1 MRLELI
7 YPSKVVL
14 RPQRFTIK
22 LLTVHFQRE
31 CLYTALPVRPNAR
44 RREGNKLNGFFHQ
57 KKQDIQ
63 EYREY
68 KDSPKE
74 KNQENG
80 NKGDLRTEEQ
90 KRQPEIGKQENGRG
104 KAEKNPAGERE
115 PGAKP
120 VKHPHSS
127 FYIQTTNAH
136 KPDNTQESRTLQ
148 VAIES
153 HPNAQTKYSKG
164 AHLRLKQKC
173 QNQQHTSQR
182 KNRQDHS
189 QKLIHR
195 LQEHYCI

>member
-1 MRLELI
+1 MKVHGQMRLELI

-31 CLYTALPVRPNAR
+31 CLYTALPVRLSAR

-68 KDSPKE
+68 KDSAKE
-74 KNQENG
+74 KN
-80 NKGDLRTEEQ
+80 
-90 KRQPEIGKQENGRG
+90 QENGRG

-120 VKHPHSS
+120 VKHPH
-127 FYIQTTNAH
+127 
-136 KPDNTQESRTLQ
+136 
-148 VAIES
+148 
-153 HPNAQTKYSKG
+153 HPPI
-164 AHLRLKQKC
+164 H
-173 QNQQHTSQR
+173 
-182 KNRQDHS
+182 NRQ
-189 QKLIHR
+189 QKPPP
-195 LQEHYCI
+195 EPE